1 CLRRARR
8 HPEGAPR
15 RRQRRAD
22 TRKPAADEEALPR
35 RVAEEIGRDPRCR
48 YGVNTAVVHW
58 WVDVHWTTI
67 RLLSMV
73 VLPSSA
79 CVGPGGQPHA
89 GYCGSQRASS
99 AAKRSRS
106 MMFMPIAACVPQ
118 QLTLWNAM
126 KHSSARSQFLSNV
139 GNVGLGAA
147 QATT

>member
-1 CLRRARR
+1 MLRRRQRLPWASHPIAGASQGCAQERPCRCLRRARR

-67 RLLSMV
+67 RLLSM
-73 VLPSSA
+73 
-79 CVGPGGQPHA
+79 
-89 GYCGSQRASS
+89 
-99 AAKRSRS
+99 
-106 MMFMPIAACVPQ
+106 
-118 QLTLWNAM
+118 
-126 KHSSARSQFLSNV
+126 
-139 GNVGLGAA
+139 
-147 QATT
+147 